1 MKAFDV
7 HAHLYDEKFTDIDN
21 VIKNAKK
28 ILNGVLVAGEHP
40 ESNRQVL
47 ALAKKYPQFCYASL
61 GFHPTRIP
69 DFSDKEIEDELK
81 FIEKN
86 SDKLIAISETG
97 LDYMWLK
104 RELPK
109 DRYEKEKV
117 RQIKYFRNYILLA
130 KKLSLPLVVH
140 SRWSMKD
147 VLNVLKANKAKKVI
161 LHAFEGTVDEAD
173 QAVNLGYKISIGNT
187 INTDSM
193 KQDVVK
199 AIELKHLVLETDSPV
214 LAPVKGERN
223 EPANV
228 KLTIKK
234 IAKLKNIKEEKV
246 IQETNKNIKELF
258 GL

>member
-147 VLNVLKANKAKKVI
+147 V
-161 LHAFEGTVDEAD
+161 
-173 QAVNLGYKISIGNT
+173 
-187 INTDSM
+187 
-193 KQDVVK
+193 VK

-214 LAPVKGERN
+214 LAPVRGERN

-228 KLTIKK
+228 KFTIKK

>member
-7 HAHLYDEKFTDIDN
+7 HAHLYDKKFTDIDE

-28 ILNGVLVAGEHP
+28 VLNGVLVAGEHP

-47 ALAKKYPQFCYASL
+47 ALAKKYSNFCYASL

-69 DFSDKEIEDELK
+69 DFSDKAIEAELK

-86 SDKLIAISETG
+86 ANKITAISETG

-117 RQIKYFRNYILLA
+117 RQITYFKKHILLS
-130 KKLSLPLVVH
+130 KQLDLPLVVH

-147 VLNVLKANKAKKVI
+147 VLGVLEVTKAKKVI
-161 LHAFEGTVDEAD
+161 LHAFEGTIDEAKK
-173 QAVNLGYKISIGNT
+173 AVKLGYKISIGNT
-187 INTDSM
+187 INSSEM
-193 KQDVVK
+193 KQNVVK
-199 AIELKHLVLETDSPV
+199 AIDLKYLVLETDSPV
-214 LAPVKGERN
+214 LAPVRGKRN

-228 KLTIKK
+228 KLTIRE
-234 IAKLKNIKEEKV
+234 IAKLKNVSEDDVV
-246 IQETNKNIKELF
+246 IASNKNIKDLF
-258 GL
+258 RI